1 MKCED
6 GMSGTLSLALL
17 SHVLPRSGA
26 GQALQSWACVSAP
39 HPEQGTGTPALLP
52 RGSTLSLTPARA
64 AIGDPPHRC
73 WGCPPVCGQAAA
85 PPGAKSFSKH
95 SETSRAQLIAAG
107 GYSTYMENR
116 ICVVSRFPIF
126 VALMLRSIFKAH

>member
-1 MKCED
+1 
-6 GMSGTLSLALL
+6 MSGTLSLALL

-39 HPEQGTGTPALLP
+39 HLEQGAGSPALLP
-52 RGSTLSLTPARA
+52 RGSTLSLTPTRA
-64 AIGDPPHRC
+64 ATGDLLHRC
-73 WGCPPVCGQAAA
+73 WACPPVCGEAAA
-85 PPGAKSFSKH
+85 PPGAKSFYKH
-95 SETSRAQLIAAG
+95 SETSWAQLIAAG

-116 ICVVSRFPIF
+116 ICVVSHFPIF